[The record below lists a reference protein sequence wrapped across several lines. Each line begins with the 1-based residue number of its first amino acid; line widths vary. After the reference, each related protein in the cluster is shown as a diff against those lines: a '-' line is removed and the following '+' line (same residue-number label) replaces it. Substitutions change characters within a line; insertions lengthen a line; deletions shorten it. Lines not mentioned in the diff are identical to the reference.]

1 MGLVYRARQRRP
13 DRIVALKVI
22 APEAAADPQF
32 RSRFERE
39 AATAAEIEHPN
50 VIPVYEVGEDG
61 ESLYIAMRFVE
72 GVDLGD
78 LQMAHG
84 RLEPGR
90 TGRLIAQVAD
100 ALDAAHAHGLVH
112 RDVKPGNVL
121 VTATDHVYLTDFGI
135 SKRTD
140 DAVGLT
146 KTGAL
151 VGTADYIA
159 PEQIE
164 GRSVDA
170 RADVYALGSVTYQLL
185 SGHVPFERE
194 SALAKIFAHLN
205 DPPPRMV
212 GVVPPLAD
220 AVQRAMAKRPEDRFP
235 SAGEFGRA
243 VTRATSH
250 ESGVGRAIARVSD
263 VVSVMSPIA
272 AEAGSWLERFGEPV
286 TVFISYRPQDSS
298 AAARFLYERLVR
310 HFGREKVVIDADL
323 EPWMDRLREVG
334 SSGNRGGGFLAMI
347 GPTWF
352 AALQGRRTAGGS
364 PSGEDVVRRDIEWA
378 LREWPGSV
386 IPVLVDSEMPEAVTL
401 PRSLRGL
408 CRKQAAALREH
419 SRDRDLEDLIERLER
434 IAAAGSEADGVPGSD
449 RRDESRRSRMPSPAA
464 LRAASGVAAPHDD
477 HYVDV
482 IGSVIEGTV
491 VPVLGS
497 RLRGKLPDADEL
509 AAHIA
514 KTFSV
519 EAPSHDLAEVAQY
532 VAVTRGK
539 RRLYAAMK
547 DVFAREMTPSEV
559 HVFLAAL
566 PRMLRDLNL
575 PARPQLIIST
585 SYDHALELAFE
596 DANEPFDYAVF
607 LAANGW
613 FVHFPWGDRDAEPIA
628 ITINEPHK
636 YTGFPI
642 DDAGDMKRTVIV
654 KIHGATDG
662 QEGTFKWM
670 NNYVVTED
678 EYIDY
683 LPTDNIHKLVPVQIL
698 DKLKSSHC
706 LFLGYAMRDWNAR
719 VFLRRVWQGESISEK
734 SWVIENEPDVLE
746 KDSWGLVGHVELLAA
761 ALPDYVDQLRARLL
775 GMRAVSA

>member
-22 APEAAADPQF
+22 SPEAAADPEF
-32 RSRFERE
+32 RTRFERE
-39 AATAAEIEHPN
+39 AAIAAEIEHPN
-50 VIPVYEVGEDG
+50 VIPVYEIGEDG

-78 LQMAHG
+78 LLVAHG
-84 RLEPGR
+84 RVEPGR

-135 SKRTD
+135 TKRTD

-164 GRSVDA
+164 GHSLDG

-194 SALAKIFAHLN
+194 AAVAKIFAHLN
-205 DPPPRMV
+205 DPPPRLV

-235 SAGEFGRA
+235 SASEFGRA
-243 VTRATSH
+243 VMRATSQ
-250 ESGVGRAIARVSD
+250 ESGAGPIVARVTD
-263 VVSVMSPIA
+263 IGSVTSPIA
-272 AEAGSWLERFGEPV
+272 ADDGSWLRRFGEPL
-286 TVFISYRPQDSS
+286 TVFINYRAKDSS
-298 AAARFLYERLVR
+298 TAARFLYERLVQ

-323 EPWMDRLREVG
+323 EPSMDRLDEFE
-334 SSGNRGGGFLAMI
+334 SSGNHRGAFLVLI
-347 GPTWF
+347 GPSWF
-352 AALQGRRTAGGS
+352 AALEGRRRAGES
-364 PSGEDVVRRDIEWA
+364 WSGEDVVRRDIEWA
-378 LREWPGSV
+378 LRDWPGSV
-386 IPVLVDSEMPEAVTL
+386 IPVLVDAEMPDAVTL

-408 CRKQAAALREH
+408 CRKQAAALSDH
-419 SRDRDLEDLIERLER
+419 SRDRDVEVLIERLER
-434 IAAAGSEADGVPGSD
+434 ISAAGSGPDGVSGSE
-449 RRDESRRSRMPSPAA
+449 RRDEPHRGQMSSSPA

-477 HYVDV
+477 HYADV
-482 IGSVIEGTV
+482 IAGLIEGAV

-497 RLRGKLPDADEL
+497 RIRGKLPDADEL

-514 KTFSV
+514 TTFNV

-532 VAVTRGK
+532 VAVTRGE

-547 DVFAREMTPSEV
+547 DAFAREMAPSGV

-566 PRMLRDLNL
+566 PRMFRDIKL
-575 PARPQLIIST
+575 PPRPQLIIST
-585 SYDHALELAFE
+585 SYDRALEGAF
-596 DANEPFDYAVF
+596 DHANEPFDYAVF
-607 LAANGW
+607 HAASGW
-613 FVHFPWGDRDAEPIA
+613 FVHFPWGEHDAEPIA

-642 DDAGDMKRTVIV
+642 DDAGVLERTVIV

-678 EYIDY
+678 QYIDY

-761 ALPDYVDQLRARLL
+761 ALPDYVDELRARLV
-775 GMRAVSA
+775 GMRAVPV